1 MFLATT
7 GNYKLAK
14 RIPLFLLVLYINTAQ
29 RDEASWFIQQGSLQ
43 RVDNT
48 VFKVSLVYSFIQ
60 STSRPGFS
68 VINQIRMGN

>member
-29 RDEASWFIQQGSLQ
+29 QDEASWFIQQGSQQ
-43 RVDNT
+43 RVNNT
-48 VFKVSLVYSFIQ
+48 VFKVSLVYSFNTINIQ
-60 STSRPGFS
+60 TWVLCYQS
-68 VINQIRMGN
+68 N